1 MWIRSGAEKSPEK
14 IRSGV
19 DISVFR
25 EYNMH
30 KNLIR
35 KPTAKKG
42 TVMRISIKKDV
53 LLKALQKVCNIIGS
67 RTTLPILANVLIETG
82 EDGKL
87 TLTTTDLELRIS
99 TRVEADIQEAGSTTI
114 PAKRLIGL
122 VSKFKNEDVLIETNE
137 NHHSKITCGTAEFML
152 LGLDP
157 RDFPAPV
164 AFEPQRKLKLKQADF
179 SRIIDR
185 ISYAASFDDA
195 RKFLHGILLSV
206 KEGNLTAV
214 ATDGKRLA
222 LVEKLLDEAPEGS
235 DGDIIITIKAAAEAK
250 RVMEKEGDIFIEIGN
265 NQVIFRI
272 GDTVITSKLIEGAY
286 PQYRQVIPTA
296 FSKQVEL
303 PCRAFVDALEI
314 VSIPLF
320 DSSAYV
326 KLTFSANQLKF
337 EANSINIG
345 EGHETIPVEYGFEDV
360 SVSFNPQFLAD
371 PFKRLDVEKVT
382 MKMNDA
388 MSPIAIKSND
398 GFLYVIMPMRKN

>member
-114 PAKRLIGL
+114 PAKRLLGL

>member
-1 MWIRSGAEKSPEK
+1 MK
-14 IRSGV
+14 IS
-19 DISVFR
+19 
-25 EYNMH
+25 
-30 KNLIR
+30 L
-35 KPTAKKG
+35 KKEL
-42 TVMRISIKKDV
+42 
-53 LLKALQKVCNIIGS
+53 LLKSLQKVSNIIGN
-67 RTTLPILANVLIETG
+67 RTTLPVLANILLETG
-82 EDGKL
+82 DDGKV

-99 TRVEADIQEAGSTTI
+99 TKMEAEITEAGTTTL
-114 PAKRLIGL
+114 PAKRLLGL
-122 VSKFKNEDVLIETNE
+122 VSKFKGDTVTIDTNE

-157 RDFPAPV
+157 KDFP
-164 AFEPQRKLKLKQADF
+164 EPIEFTAERKIKLKQNDF
-179 SRIIDR
+179 ARIIDR
-185 ISYAASFDDA
+185 ISYAASIDDA

-222 LVEKLLDEAPEGS
+222 LVEKLLDEAPEGE
-235 DGDIIITIKAAAEAK
+235 DGDIIITIKAATEAK
-250 RVMEKEGDIFIEIGN
+250 RALEKEGDVLIEIGSS
-265 NQVIFRI
+265 QAIFRI
-272 GDTVITSKLIEGAY
+272 GDTVIVSKLIEGTY
-286 PQYRQVIPTA
+286 PQYRAVIPTA
-296 FSKQVEL
+296 FSKTVEL
-303 PCRAFVDALEI
+303 PCREFVDALEI

-326 KLTFSANQLKF
+326 KLTFAENQLQF

-345 EGHETIPVEYGFEDV
+345 EGHEVMKIEYAAEPV

-388 MSPIAIKSND
+388 TSPIAIKSND